1 MSDPSSAS
9 ERSASESPVIL
20 GISLKLYLDIAQT
33 TQWALDVAAIAR
45 AHAAV
50 KSGAVRLFALPS
62 LPALP
67 AVREALT
74 DSEVAWGAQD
84 LHWEDRGAF
93 TGAIS
98 GADLA
103 AVGCSVVE
111 VGHAERRHVFGESD
125 DMIWRKLAAAFRNG
139 LTPVFCVGEQEEMS
153 ADAAGAE
160 CIAQLEAALASAV
173 AHADVDQHGFV
184 GELIVA
190 YEPEWAIGRAQPASV
205 EHVIAVV
212 GALRARLASESSLR
226 SSSVIYGGSAQRGTL
241 AALGNSVDGLFLGR
255 FAHDPEDLAHIIDE
269 AAALR

>member
-1 MSDPSSAS
+1 
-9 ERSASESPVIL
+9 VIL
-20 GISLKLYLDIAQT
+20 GVSLKLYLDIAQT
-33 TQWALDVAAIAR
+33 TRWAHDVAAIAR
-45 AHAAV
+45 GHDAV
-50 KSGAVRLFALPS
+50 RSGAVEMFALPS

-74 DSEVAWGAQD
+74 GSDVAWGAQD

-125 DMIWRKLAAAFRNG
+125 EVVRRKLEAAFRNG
-139 LTPVFCVGEQEEMS
+139 LTPVFCVGEQQEMS
-153 ADAAGAE
+153 ADAAAAE
-160 CIAQLEAALASAV
+160 CIAQLDAALDAALESADGTDLHP
-173 AHADVDQHGFV
+173 ARD
-184 GELIVA
+184 LIVA
-190 YEPEWAIGRAQPASV
+190 YEPEWAIGRSQPASV
-205 EHVIAVV
+205 EHVIAVA
-212 GALRARLASESSLR
+212 GALRARLDAESSLR
-226 SSSVIYGGSAQRGTL
+226 STRVIYGGSAQRGTL
-241 AALGNSVDGLFLGR
+241 TALGDSVDGLFLGR